1 MPEKKTSTILV
12 IDDDKSVIDS
22 YKLLLGKE
30 QWNIFTATNSDKA
43 LSTIT
48 AFQIDIVVMDLKLGE
63 ESGLDIGE
71 MIMKRSPATRVI
83 LLTAYPTFE
92 IAIEATKRG
101 FFYFLEKSTPTEIIL
116 DKIREAARIGETSGK
131 ELSELKQKNCLRFIT
146 ICKHSLITDQIRK
159 ISEDNLCLDYS
170 KNFKAIKDIVR
181 TGFQKE
187 TDLAMIC
194 ASCIFTSLEDSARS
208 IKEIYTL
215 FPFIKIIVINEN
227 FNNDEKAKFLKMG
240 IKGFFNSEMNSAEIE
255 KALLVIRDG
264 GIWAERKILNLAI
277 EPDITQISRIL
288 SNYDKSYNLSRREKE
303 ILKTMVLGIRNRDI
317 ADRLFISEKT
327 VKTHINR
334 IFKKLGVDSRVK
346 AILKAKEE
354 NLV

>member
-1 MPEKKTSTILV
+1 MPKKKNATILI
-12 IDDDKSVIDS
+12 IDDDQGVLDS
-22 YKLLLGKE
+22 YRLLLEREG
-30 QWNIFTATNSDKA
+30 WNIFSASTSKKA
-43 LSTIT
+43 LSTMRT
-48 AFQIDIVVMDLKLGE
+48 FQIDIVLLDMRLGE

-71 MIMKRSPATRVI
+71 IIIKRFPGVRVI

-101 FFYFLEKSTPTEIIL
+101 FFYFLEKTSPTEIIL
-116 DKIREAARIGETSGK
+116 DKIREAARMGETSGK
-131 ELSELKQKNCLRFIT
+131 KLSDRKQKNCLRFIT
-146 ICKHSLITDQIRK
+146 ICKHSLITDQIRN
-159 ISEDNLCLDYS
+159 ISDENLCLDYS
-170 KNFKAIKDIVR
+170 MNFKSVKEIVR

-194 ASCIFTSLEDSARS
+194 ASCIFTSLENSMLS

-215 FPFIKIIVINEN
+215 FPFIKIIVMNEN
-227 FNNDEKAKFLKMG
+227 FSDDEKAQFLKMG
-240 IKGFFNSEMNSAEIE
+240 IKGFFNSEMNSSEIE
-255 KALLVIRDG
+255 KALLVIRTG

-288 SNYDKSYNLSRREKE
+288 ANHDISYDLSRREKE

-317 ADRLFISEKT
+317 ADRLYISEKT

-346 AILKAKEE
+346 AILKAKDE